1 MQEVLAK
8 TKTGKRLM
16 GKLIEKSKTEK
27 EYNKFS
33 DKMSKLQTDKNIITD
48 EYIHPEEL

>member
-8 TKTGKRLM
+8 TRTGKRLM
-16 GKLIEKSKTEK
+16 GKLVEKSKKDK

-33 DKMSKLQTDKNIITD
+33 DKMSKLKTDKSIITD
-48 EYIHPEEL
+48 EYINEDEL